1 VCASANVCYSKE
13 LTRACNRWHQKFKN
27 RKAYGIKNNAITKFA
42 EAYVIDMGMNPFQ
55 KKGGAATKAE

>member
-1 VCASANVCYSKE
+1 M
-13 LTRACNRWHQKFKN
+13 LTKPFPTMWHCEQQFKN

-55 KKGGAATKAE
+55 KKPGAGGGGGGAAKE